1 LQNTNWVIVGLD
13 AAYYSDELTLYMNG
27 SLGSGAQVEFLTQQ
41 AQKGKKMLLLTHY
54 NGLAEDGSSTTG
66 LWNEVT
72 KYFPDGSGPAY
83 WYWGYE
89 HAGVAYQPRN
99 GIQYRC
105 AGHGAPPWGY
115 AAGL

>member
-1 LQNTNWVIVGLD
+1 MQNTNWVIVGLD

-66 LWNEVT
+66 PWNEVT
-72 KYFPDGSGPAY
+72 KCIPDGSGPAY